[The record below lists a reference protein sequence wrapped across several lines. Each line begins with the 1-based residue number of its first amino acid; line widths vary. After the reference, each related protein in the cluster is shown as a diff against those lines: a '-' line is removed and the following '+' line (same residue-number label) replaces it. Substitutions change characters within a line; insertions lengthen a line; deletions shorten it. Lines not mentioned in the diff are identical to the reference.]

1 MGLLFVD
8 TWIGP
13 TWGDF
18 STGIPVGFTNK
29 RCGHEHVYIYGFV
42 LNYCSSLLRM
52 GKDRQGKWR
61 GKCTASDCECTL
73 YTKDDPKDKLRCDY
87 CEHAPGAHVLLGK
100 CLGCDQCESYE
111 VDDEEELDGKGECSY
126 CSCDAEKHG

>member
-1 MGLLFVD
+1 MGTFRREFPSVHKQTLWARTRVHIRFLSELVPFY
-8 TWIGP
+8 T
-13 TWGDF
+13 
-18 STGIPVGFTNK
+18 
-29 RCGHEHVYIYGFV
+29 
-42 LNYCSSLLRM
+42 RM

-61 GKCTASDCECTL
+61 GKCTASDCDCAL

-87 CEHAPGAHVLLGK
+87 CDHVPGSHALLGK
-100 CLGCDQCESYE
+100 CLGCEQCESYE